1 MSGQFIDKVRIFVK
15 GGNGGAGCMSFRRES
30 HVPKGGPDGGDGGFG
45 GSVILQADGGKSS
58 LIEYRYKHHF
68 KADRGTHG
76 KGSKRNGQNGQDL
89 ILKVPVGTLVREVLT
104 NGEEEDKSA
113 KTGEIIADLTQNEQ
127 QVVVSQG
134 GTGGRGN
141 THFVTP
147 TRRAPEFAELGEPVE
162 GR

>member
-1 MSGQFIDKVRIFVK
+1 M
-15 GGNGGAGCMSFRRES
+15 
-30 HVPKGGPDGGDGGFG
+30 
-45 GSVILQADGGKSS
+45 QADGGKSS

-68 KADRGTHG
+68 KAERGTHG
-76 KGSKRNGQNGQDL
+76 KGSKRNGQNGQDT
-89 ILKVPVGTLVREVLT
+89 ILKVPVGTIIREVNVVEK
-104 NGEEEDKSA
+104 NGEEQFIPGD
-113 KTGEIIADLTQNEQ
+113 IIADLTLNNEK
-127 QVVVSQG
+127 VTVSQG